1 MSSIILAAFGFL
13 FALLAVVFFLLS
25 RECFF
30 KAVMLVSEKS
40 SRHYHSLS
48 KILGFLCSLSV
59 LAVFV
64 DIIAVLWSPR

>member
-1 MSSIILAAFGFL
+1 MSSIILVAFGFL

-30 KAVMLVSEKS
+30 KAVMLVSETS
-40 SRHYHSLS
+40 SQHYHFLS
-48 KILGFLCSLSV
+48 RVLGFLGFLAS
-59 LAVFV
+59 LAVFL

>member
-1 MSSIILAAFGFL
+1 MSSIILVAFGFL

-40 SRHYHSLS
+40 SRHYHFLS
-48 KILGFLCSLSV
+48 KVLGFLCFLSTV
-59 LAVFV
+59 AVFL
-64 DIIAVLWSPR
+64 DIIAVLWGLR

>member
-1 MSSIILAAFGFL
+1 MSSIILVAFGFL

-30 KAVMLVSEKS
+30 KAVMLVSETS

-48 KILGFLCSLSV
+48 RVLGFLCFLST
-59 LAVFV
+59 LAVFL